1 VGLQRPPTKSGRR
14 KRRVIEASD
23 AEFEPATS
31 PLTSRMHWACFD
43 GIIPVAEPAS
53 RTKGR
58 GASEVRVQIYTNDR
72 EQPIDLEVLEMHTKV
87 RGINTIDNG
96 QQREPSVDQTV
107 REVIKDP
114 LNGSSANLLFTTLD
128 GREGAI
134 YLNTDKVAAVVTSWS
149 SAPSTDE

>member
-1 VGLQRPPTKSGRR
+1 
-14 KRRVIEASD
+14 
-23 AEFEPATS
+23 
-31 PLTSRMHWACFD
+31 
-43 GIIPVAEPAS
+43 
-53 RTKGR
+53 
-58 GASEVRVQIYTNDR
+58 VRVQIYTNDR

-87 RGINTIDNG
+87 RGINTNENE

-114 LNGSSANLLFTTLD
+114 VNGAAANLLFTTPD

-149 SAPSTDE
+149 SASSIDE